1 MLPAVADRYAL
12 LDSGAALGRG
22 NGPLLVRRAG
32 DRSPIRRV
40 AVPGVHT
47 TANALM
53 MRLFPRITERTPLLF
68 SQIAAAVERGDF
80 DAGVLIHEGRFV
92 YRQRQLELV
101 ADLGQLWER
110 TTALPLPLG
119 GIAAK
124 RSLPEAVRRQVETLI
139 RQSIEYAFAHP
150 EASRAYIKEHAQ
162 ELDDAVIDAHIALFV
177 NDYSLSLGDEGRR
190 VSYFCRNKQGN
201 KNIMAQGSRQVQTQ
215 AQQQIQTLS
224 PQQILVVKLLELP
237 TVELEERIHSEILD
251 NPALEEGKEMPENE
265 DDNTEYVEN
274 EDGNTDS
281 NEDFSLG
288 DYSNEDDIPDYKLQE
303 HNRSKEGV
311 AEEIP
316 FSDAVSFY
324 EILKD
329 QLQMQELTPEQ
340 RDIAE
345 YLIGSLDDDGLL
357 RKNMESIMDELAI
370 YRGIYT
376 TEEELNKILEIIQD
390 FDPAGIGARSLQEC
404 LLLQIQRKADSPLKQ
419 IELDIIGKCC
429 DEFTRKNKER
439 IIQKLGITEEQY
451 NEAVSDL
458 TKLNPRPGSSLGEA
472 MGKNMQQIIPDF
484 IVETYEDDT
493 ITLSLNNRNVPEL
506 RLSRQFTELL
516 DEHTRNKDNQS
527 KASKDAL
534 MFLKQKVDAAQGFIN
549 AVKQR
554 QHTLLTTM
562 QAIIDIQRPF
572 FLEGDES
579 LLKPM
584 ILKDVAERSGL
595 DISTISRVSNSKYV
609 QTNYGIYSLKFFFS
623 DGYTTEDGE
632 ELSVREI
639 KRILKECVDT
649 EDKEK
654 PYTDDE
660 LAETLKTKGYP
671 IARRTV
677 AKYRQQLNIP
687 VARLRR

>member
-1 MLPAVADRYAL
+1 
-12 LDSGAALGRG
+12 
-22 NGPLLVRRAG
+22 
-32 DRSPIRRV
+32 
-40 AVPGVHT
+40 
-47 TANALM
+47 
-53 MRLFPRITERTPLLF
+53 
-68 SQIAAAVERGDF
+68 
-80 DAGVLIHEGRFV
+80 
-92 YRQRQLELV
+92 
-101 ADLGQLWER
+101 
-110 TTALPLPLG
+110 
-119 GIAAK
+119 
-124 RSLPEAVRRQVETLI
+124 
-139 RQSIEYAFAHP
+139 
-150 EASRAYIKEHAQ
+150 
-162 ELDDAVIDAHIALFV
+162 
-177 NDYSLSLGDEGRR
+177 
-190 VSYFCRNKQGN
+190 
-201 KNIMAQGSRQVQTQ
+201 MAQGSRQIQTQ

-237 TVELEERIHSEILD
+237 TIELEERIHSEILD
-251 NPALEEGKEMPENE
+251 NPALEEGKETPENE
-265 DDNTEYVEN
+265 NDDTEYATDEEGN
-274 EDGNTDS
+274 AEAGEDL
-281 NEDFSLG
+281 SLG
-288 DYSNEDDIPDYKLQE
+288 DYRNEDDIPDYKLQE
-303 HNRSKEGV
+303 HNQSKEGV

-329 QLQMQELTPEQ
+329 QLQMQELAPEENE
-340 RDIAE
+340 IAE

-357 RKNMESIMDELAI
+357 RKNMEAIVDELAI

-376 TEEELNKILEIIQD
+376 DEDELNRILKIVQD
-390 FDPAGIGARSLQEC
+390 FDPAGIGARNLQEC
-404 LLLQIQRKADSPLKQ
+404 LLLQIQRKNDSPLKQ
-419 IELDIIGKCC
+419 TEQGIIGRCFE
-429 DEFTRKNKER
+429 EFTRKNKEK
-439 IIQKLGITEEQY
+439 IIQKLNISEEQY
-451 NEAVSDL
+451 NEAVADL
-458 TKLNPRPGSSLGEA
+458 TKLNPRPGSSLGEVI
-472 MGKNMQQIIPDF
+472 GKNMQQIIPDF
-484 IVETYEDDT
+484 IVETYEDGT
-493 ITLSLNNRNVPEL
+493 IALNLNNRNVPEL

-554 QHTLLTTM
+554 QQTLLITM

-572 FLEGDES
+572 FLEGNES

-584 ILKDVAERSGL
+584 ILKDVAERAAL

-649 EDKEK
+649 ENKEN

-660 LAETLKTKGYP
+660 LTEILKSKGYP